1 MKLELGHVASSAAT
15 LMVKRDA
22 EIRIPFGA
30 GTMSRIPAVPPPRRK
45 CLPSDE
51 IRLVML
57 LV

>member
-30 GTMSRIPAVPPPRRK
+30 GTMSRIPAVPPPGVSVCHLMR
-45 CLPSDE
+45 SDW
-51 IRLVML
+51 
-57 LV
+57 